1 MSWSQWRF
9 YFRSIFNSDRFRI
22 TTVLSQILPI
32 VGHFL
37 WLEAGFCQ
45 FWAISALILNS
56 FAHECQIKMKEA
68 RPCVEVGVS
77 SHGFLLQETQ
87 ETGDRPR
94 NTGHRRELA
103 SGNYCWPRSPHS
115 SCRLR
120 QSEASRGSRDP
131 APPIGGRGAG
141 AGAGAGQVRG
151 CKNRHCLGGQ
161 ESGHPV
167 HSRLAFSQQRD
178 NSHRQGE

>member
-1 MSWSQWRF
+1 MSILGNF
-9 YFRSIFNSDRFRI
+9 CSDSK
-22 TTVLSQILPI
+22 LSCTSLPNYNI
-32 VGHFL
+32 EGGTPLCGGGSVQS
-37 WLEAGFCQ
+37 WLSAAGDTGG
-45 FWAISALILNS
+45 
-56 FAHECQIKMKEA
+56 
-68 RPCVEVGVS
+68 RR
-77 SHGFLLQETQ
+77 Q

-94 NTGHRRELA
+94 NTGHRRELG

-120 QSEASRGSRDP
+120 QSAASTGSRDP

>member
-45 FWAISALILNS
+45 FWANSALILNCL
-56 FAHECQIKMKEA
+56 AHHCQTIIMKEA
-68 RPCVEVGVS
+68 RPCVEVGVSLLVS

-87 ETGDRPR
+87 ETG
-94 NTGHRRELA
+94 G
-103 SGNYCWPRSPHS
+103 
-115 SCRLR
+115 
-120 QSEASRGSRDP
+120 
-131 APPIGGRGAG
+131 
-141 AGAGAGQVRG
+141 
-151 CKNRHCLGGQ
+151 
-161 ESGHPV
+161 
-167 HSRLAFSQQRD
+167 
-178 NSHRQGE
+178 